1 MANDN
6 RHTLTLTADIGGVAN
21 GVRKAESL
29 LDGLSGQATSL
40 NGILGS
46 LGNGMKGSL
55 NPALMA
61 VGAAAGVAA
70 AGLALLM
77 SSAEEAVK
85 LDEVSKKTG
94 VSTDALQ
101 QLTKEFGSAG
111 IAMEQFGD
119 MNKDAIKNLGEAVAT
134 GGGIGQ
140 DLAKYGLDLKKFTGY
155 IGDTNGGI
163 KASISLFYQMKDA
176 GATVSEITA
185 AMEKMASGSSALI
198 SRLSELNSEQEALN
212 SIGSQNVDITEDAI
226 KSYSEFSTKMGNLE
240 TKIKGAIA
248 NGLTPAVEKVINLWD
263 WFEKDWEN
271 TSLAK
276 WFAEFGKNADAV
288 LEKTAP
294 YRSSG
299 MTTGQLTNRDGS
311 ASAEFL
317 AEKKFQEDIAKA
329 REKAEQNA
337 KIINENIEK
346 ERKRAA
352 DEAEANRKIDQRLA
366 EQAAKEKE
374 KADKEAAAKA
384 KAAAAE
390 AERLRK
396 AAEAE
401 AKKQAD
407 ELARSKKE
415 SYDALNRI
423 TVEGF
428 SSEAASMAS
437 GNAKLERGYQDLK
450 MLMDKGVI
458 DAQEHDRRRKDLI
471 AAMGGNF
478 YEQLMGLDPE
488 KRAEIEQAVQD
499 TYTSELEALQI
510 ALDQQLIQYDEFAAK
525 KAAIDDAYAERKKQL
540 DETEGKAAA
549 AATKAS
555 LDQYQG
561 LADGAMAAI
570 NAAAGENSKAAKASF
585 AISKGLAIANATIA
599 ASEAFADGMSKG
611 GFAGY
616 ALAASKMG
624 AVLQQLATIKS
635 VKGQFHSGIDSV
647 PSTGTYLLEQG
658 ERVVDKRLNQD
669 LKNYMSGEQGG
680 GITVHAPLT
689 VQGNMSSNDRE
700 VMEVVKKY
708 PQEIARMVEDAQRRR
723 G

>member
-1 MANDN
+1 MAKDN
-6 RHTLTLTADIGGVAN
+6 NHTLTLTADIGGVAN

-111 IAMEQFGD
+111 IAMEKFGD

-185 AMEKMASGSSALI
+185 AMEKMAGGSSAMI
-198 SRLSELNSEQEALN
+198 SQLSTYSSEQEALN
-212 SIGSQNVDITEDAI
+212 AVANQNVDITDDAI

-240 TKIKGAIA
+240 TKIKGAVA
-248 NGLTPAVEKVINLWD
+248 NGLTPAVNKVIEIWD
-263 WFEKDWEN
+263 WFEKDWGN
-271 TSLAK
+271 TEFAK
-276 WFAEFGKNADAV
+276 WWGKASHEIFDSELLGGEGNVSKKNTRRKSPEEEAVEQAAKAAKERIKQQIEDAKQLQKDVKQVVQDAEAHTAKLAADA
-288 LEKTAP
+288 
-294 YRSSG
+294 
-299 MTTGQLTNRDGS
+299 
-311 ASAEFL
+311 
-317 AEKKFQEDIAKA
+317 
-329 REKAEQNA
+329 
-337 KIINENIEK
+337 
-346 ERKRAA
+346 
-352 DEAEANRKIDQRLA
+352 KIDQRLA
-366 EQAAKEKE
+366 EEAAKDKE
-374 KADKEAAAKA
+374 KKDKEAAAKA
-384 KAAAAE
+384 KQAAAE
-390 AERLRK
+390 AKKIAEDARRQAEK
-396 AAEAE
+396 DAAE
-401 AKKQAD
+401 
-407 ELARSKKE
+407 LAQSRKE

-423 TVEGF
+423 TIEGF
-428 SSEAASMAS
+428 SADAASMAS

-458 DAQEHDRRRKDLI
+458 DAQEHDQRRKALI

-499 TYTSELEALQI
+499 TYTSELEALKV
-510 ALDQQLIQYDEFAAK
+510 ALDQQLIQYDEYAAK

-540 DETEGKAAA
+540 DATEGKAALV
-549 AATKAS
+549 ATQQS
-555 LDQYQG
+555 LSLYQG
-561 LADGAMAAI
+561 LADGAMSAI
-570 NAAAGENSKAAKASF
+570 GAVAGENSKAAKASF

-599 ASEAFADGMSKG
+599 ASEAFADGMKTG
-611 GFAGY
+611 GFAGF

-624 AVLQQLATIKS
+624 AVLSQLATIKS
-635 VKGQFHSGIDSV
+635 VKGQFHSGIDNV
-647 PSTGTYLLEQG
+647 PSTGTYLLEKG
-658 ERVVDKRLNQD
+658 ERVVDKTINKD
-669 LKNYMSGEQGG
+669 LKGMLRENENGGGG
-680 GITVHAPLT
+680 GITLNAPIT
-689 VQGNMSSNDRE
+689 IQGNVTDQRWFNEQLAKQRQMLTSL
-700 VMEVVKKY
+700 
-708 PQEIARMVEDAQRRR
+708 VEDTQRRR
-723 G
+723 S

>member
-6 RHTLTLTADIGGVAN
+6 KHTLTLTADIGGVAN

-70 AGLALLM
+70 AGLSLLM
-77 SSAEEAVK
+77 SSADQAVK

-134 GGGIGQ
+134 GGGIGE
-140 DLAKYGLDLKKFTGY
+140 DLRKYGLNLKNFTQY

-163 KASISLFYQMKDA
+163 KASISLFYQMKQA
-176 GATVSEITA
+176 GATVSEITS
-185 AMEKMASGSSALI
+185 AMEKLSGGSSAMI
-198 SRLSELNSEQEALN
+198 TQLSTYTSEQEALN
-212 SIGSQNVDITEDAI
+212 AVANQNVDITDNAI
-226 KSYSEFSTKMGNLE
+226 KSYSDFSTKMGNLE
-240 TKIKGAIA
+240 TKVQGAIA
-248 NGLTPAVEKVINLWD
+248 NGLTPAVDKVLEMWE

-271 TSLAK
+271 TALAR
-276 WFAEFGKNADAV
+276 WMADFGQKADEV
-288 LEKTAP
+288 LKKTAP

-299 MTTGQLTNRDGS
+299 YNDGQLNNKNGS
-311 ASAEFL
+311 ASKEFL
-317 AEKKFQEDIAKA
+317 AEEKFQKDIAAA
-329 REKAEQNA
+329 REKAEKNA
-337 KIINENIEK
+337 KVINENIEK
-346 ERKRAA
+346 ERKRVAEQKAA
-352 DEAEANRKIDQRLA
+352 DDKIKAREA
-366 EQAAKEKE
+366 
-374 KADKEAAAKA
+374 KEAADQAEKDAAKA
-384 KAAAAE
+384 AAKTKAAAAE

-396 AAEAE
+396 EAE
-401 AKKQAD
+401 AKARKEAD
-407 ELARSKKE
+407 EIAKSKKE

-423 TVEGF
+423 TIEGF
-428 SSEAASMAS
+428 SADAASMAS

-450 MLMDKGVI
+450 MLLDKGVI
-458 DAQEHDRRRKDLI
+458 DAEEYGKRRQDLI
-471 AAMGGNF
+471 SAMGGNF
-478 YEQLMGLDPE
+478 HEQLLGLDPE

-499 TYTSELEALQI
+499 TYEAELVSLQS
-510 ALDQQLIQYDEFAAK
+510 ALDNQLIQYDEYTEK

-540 DETEGKAAA
+540 DLTEGKAAA

-561 LADGAMAAI
+561 LADGAVAAI
-570 NAAAGENSKAAKASF
+570 SAAAGENSKAAKASF

-624 AVLQQLATIKS
+624 AVLQQIATIKS
-635 VKGQFHSGIDSV
+635 VKGQFHSGIDNV

-680 GITVHAPLT
+680 GITIHAPMT
-689 VQGNMSSNDRE
+689 IQGNVTDQRWFSEQLSKHR
-700 VMEVVKKY
+700 
-708 PQEIARMVEDAQRRR
+708 QLITSQVEDTQRRR

>member
-77 SSAEEAVK
+77 ASAEQAVK
-85 LDEVSKKTG
+85 LDEVSKSSG

-119 MNKDAIKNLGEAVAT
+119 MNKDAIKNLGESVAT
-134 GGGIGQ
+134 GGGIGE
-140 DLAKYGLDLKKFTGY
+140 DLKKYGLDLKKFTGY

-163 KASISLFYQMKDA
+163 KASISLFYQMKQA
-176 GATVSEITA
+176 GATVSEITS
-185 AMEKMASGSSALI
+185 AMEKLASGSSAMI
-198 SRLSELNSEQEALN
+198 SQLGEHATEQDALN
-212 SIGSQNVDITEDAI
+212 AVANQNVDITDKAV

-240 TKIKGAIA
+240 TKVQGAIA
-248 NGLTPAVEKVINLWD
+248 NGLAPAVDKVIELWD
-263 WFEKDWEN
+263 WFEQDWEN
-271 TSLAK
+271 TALAK
-276 WFAEFGKNADAV
+276 WMSEFGKNADAV

-299 MTTGQLTNRDGS
+299 MTTGQLTNRDAS

-317 AEKKFQEDIAKA
+317 AEKKFQEDLAKA
-329 REKAEQNA
+329 RKKAEENA
-337 KIINENIEK
+337 VIINKNIEA
-346 ERKRAA
+346 ERKRVADQKAA
-352 DEAEANRKIDQRLA
+352 DAKIDQRLA
-366 EQAAKEKE
+366 EQAAKDKE

-396 AAEAE
+396 EAE
-401 AKKQAD
+401 AKAKKEAD
-407 ELARSKKE
+407 ELAKSKKE

-423 TVEGF
+423 TIEGF
-428 SSEAASMAS
+428 SADAASMAS

-458 DAQEHDRRRKDLI
+458 DAEEHDQRRKALI
-471 AAMGGNF
+471 TAMGGNF

-488 KRAEIEQAVQD
+488 KRAEIEQAVED
-499 TYTSELEALQI
+499 TYAAELTSLQT

-525 KAAIDDAYAERKKQL
+525 KAAIDDAYAERKGQL
-540 DETEGKAAA
+540 DKTESQAALN
-549 AATKAS
+549 ATKAS

-561 LADGAMAAI
+561 LADGAVAAI
-570 NAAAGENSKAAKASF
+570 GAAAGENSKAAKASF

-624 AVLQQLATIKS
+624 AVLSQIATIKS
-635 VKGQFHSGIDSV
+635 VKGQFHSGIDNV

-680 GITVHAPLT
+680 GITIHAPVT
-689 VQGNMSSNDRE
+689 IQGNVTDQRWFSEQLSKHR
-700 VMEVVKKY
+700 
-708 PQEIARMVEDAQRRR
+708 QLITSQVEDTQRRR